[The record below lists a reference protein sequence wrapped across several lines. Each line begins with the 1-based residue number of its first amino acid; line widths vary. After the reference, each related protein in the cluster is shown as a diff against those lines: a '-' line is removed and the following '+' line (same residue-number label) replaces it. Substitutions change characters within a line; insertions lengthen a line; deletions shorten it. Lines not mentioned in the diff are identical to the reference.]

1 MEYSR
6 SLKTILIEVFSIV
19 LGVML
24 ALGVS
29 EWQQER
35 EYAQLADT
43 ALANVARE
51 LESNLEVLTR
61 IHENNAETIRLSE
74 AGTDDENA
82 TSEDRQFIP
91 GVQMRSTAWDT
102 LLSSGLANHIDYRL
116 LLSLSE
122 IYSGQG
128 IYRQMGL
135 QIVEASMSMAAIA
148 TVNRTEIDN
157 ALFREQFGNY
167 FNMLLQMEEALLE
180 GYEETLASLAK
191 G

>member
-1 MEYSR
+1 MKYSR

-61 IHENNAETIRLSE
+61 ITPLARC
-74 AGTDDENA
+74 
-82 TSEDRQFIP
+82 F
-91 GVQMRSTAWDT
+91 STKAW
-102 LLSSGLANHIDYRL
+102 
-116 LLSLSE
+116 
-122 IYSGQG
+122 
-128 IYRQMGL
+128 
-135 QIVEASMSMAAIA
+135 
-148 TVNRTEIDN
+148 VNQN
-157 ALFREQFGNY
+157 
-167 FNMLLQMEEALLE
+167 
-180 GYEETLASLAK
+180 S
-191 G
+191 